1 MTDLVLNTL
10 PFVEPRHS
18 NGIAEYQSRL
28 PIDFP
33 DLAPTG
39 QELVALVEA
48 LLLVAP
54 EPTTIELLADGAGV
68 DTAVIDSVLAEL
80 EQSSCRGWI
89 IVRHGH
95 TVQLSTA
102 PRFAGYIRRF
112 LGLERETKLS
122 SAALETLAI
131 IAYQQP
137 VTRSEIEAV
146 RGVDSSGVLSTLMTR
161 GLVEIVGRLARV
173 GNPMQYGVT
182 SEFLKHFGL
191 GSLADLPSLGTVDGR
206 DISTAL
212 QSAIATAE
220 LQPSVAEDH
229 PHL

>member
-1 MTDLVLNTL
+1 MTDFVLDTL

-18 NGIAEYQSRL
+18 NGKNEIQGSL
-28 PIDFP
+28 PIDLP
-33 DLAPTG
+33 DYGPTG
-39 QELVALVEA
+39 GELVALVEA

-68 DTAVIDSVLAEL
+68 ETAQIDSVLAEL
-80 EQSSCRGWI
+80 EQSTCRGWI

-95 TVQLSTA
+95 TVQLSTS
-102 PRFAGYIRRF
+102 PRFARHVRRF

-146 RGVDSSGVLSTLMTR
+146 RGVDSSGVLSTLMAR
-161 GLVEIVGRLARV
+161 GLVEMVGRLATV

-191 GSLADLPSLGTVDGR
+191 GSLADLPALGAVDGR

-212 QSAIATAE
+212 QSAIAAAE
-220 LQPSVAEDH
+220 LQAPVSKVQ
-229 PHL
+229 L

>member
-1 MTDLVLNTL
+1 MTDLVLDTF
-10 PFVEPRHS
+10 PFAEPRHT
-18 NGIAEYQSRL
+18 NGKSEIQSRL

-33 DLAPTG
+33 DHAPTG
-39 QELVALVEA
+39 EELVALVEA
-48 LLLVAP
+48 LLLVSP

-68 DTAVIDSVLAEL
+68 DTADIDSALAEL

-102 PRFAGYIRRF
+102 PRFAAHVRRF

-161 GLVEIVGRLARV
+161 GLVEIVGRLATV

-182 SEFLKHFGL
+182 SDFLKHFGL
-191 GSLADLPSLGTVDGR
+191 GSLADLPALGTVDGR

-220 LQPSVAEDH
+220 LQTPVSEEH
-229 PHL
+229 PQL